1 MLFFQYRSYM
11 LEIKFP
17 LGSMMPC
24 VDNTVTA
31 YSFSTTFEKKEDREK
46 EKQKQKLY
54 VMDVL
59 SELSA

>member
-1 MLFFQYRSYM
+1 M
-11 LEIKFP
+11 LEIKVSSWQYDAMCRQHSSNLFFP
-17 LGSMMPC
+17 P
-24 VDNTVTA
+24 A
-31 YSFSTTFEKKEDREK
+31 TFEKKEDREK